1 MPEPLWSPS
10 ESAVASSLMT
20 AFTRYLESR
29 HQLQLDTYRSLH
41 TWSVAQP
48 ELFWADLWD
57 FLKIKSS
64 TPPDT
69 TAKNL
74 ESFPGARWFPGA
86 RLNFAEN
93 LLRQRSSK
101 TALISV
107 LENGERSSLSYADLY
122 QQVSCVAQQLGK
134 LAIGTEDRVA
144 AWLPNT
150 TEAVV
155 TMLATASRG
164 AIFSSCSPDFGA
176 QGALDRFSQIEP
188 GVLIAATGYYYAGK
202 TIDIRDKVRSVAA
215 QVPSIKQIVWVDI
228 LHVQLDL
235 KPDEALWSNW
245 LEQPADELT
254 FQQLPFDH
262 PLYILFS
269 SGTTGKPKCI
279 VHSQGGTLLQHMKE
293 HQLHVDLKADDTLFF
308 FTTCGWMMWN
318 WTVSALATGC
328 SIVLYD
334 GSPTHPSPAALFDLC
349 DSEQISVLG
358 ISAKYLSVT
367 QQAQVTPRLTH
378 QLTRLRT
385 ILSTGSPLTEE
396 GFNYVYADIKP
407 DCHLASMSGGTDIVS
422 CFMLGNPNLP
432 VYRGELQCA
441 GLGMAVEIWNDRGQ
455 VLDEGKGELVCTQPF
470 PACPLGFWDD
480 PQQVRFKQAYFD
492 VFPGVWVHG
501 DYASHTAHDGYII
514 YGRSDATLN
523 PGGVR
528 IGTAEIYNLLET
540 MPEIADAVCVGQQ
553 WQNDTRVVLFVVLA
567 EGYTL
572 NDALTETIK
581 RHIRQHA
588 SPRHVPARILS
599 VTDVPRTLSGKIA
612 ELAVRQTLHG
622 EAVGNTSALANP
634 EILSEYKNRPELQN

>member
-1 MPEPLWSPS
+1 MPEPLWSPA
-10 ESAVASSLMT
+10 ESAVANSLMT
-20 AFTRYLESR
+20 AFTRFVETR
-29 HQLQLDTYRSLH
+29 HQLQLNTYRSLH
-41 TWSVAQP
+41 AWSVAQP
-48 ELFWADLWD
+48 EMFWAALWD
-57 FLKIKSS
+57 FLQIKSS

-69 TAKNL
+69 TVKNF
-74 ESFPGARWFPGA
+74 ESFPGARWFPGT
-86 RLNFAEN
+86 RMNFAEN

-101 TALISV
+101 TALISI

-122 QQVSCVAQQLGK
+122 QQVSCVAQQLDK
-134 LAIGTEDRVA
+134 LAIGRKHRVA

-155 TMLATASRG
+155 TMLATSSLG

-188 GVLIAATGYYYAGK
+188 GVLVAATGYYYAGK

-215 QVPSIKQIVWVDI
+215 QVPSIKQIVWVDTLNI
-228 LHVQLDL
+228 QPQV
-235 KPDEALWSNW
+235 KTEEVLWSDW
-245 LEQPADELT
+245 LEHPAAELT

-279 VHSQGGTLLQHMKE
+279 VHSQGGTLIQHMKE

-328 SIVLYD
+328 TIVLYD

-349 DSEQISVLG
+349 DIEQISVLG

-367 QQAQVTPRLTH
+367 QQAQVTPRTTH
-378 QLTRLRT
+378 QLSSLRS
-385 ILSTGSPLTEE
+385 ILSTGSPLTDE
-396 GFNYVYADIKP
+396 GFSYIYSDVKP

-432 VYRGELQCA
+432 VYSGQLQCA
-441 GLGMAVEIWNDRGQ
+441 GLGMAVQIWDDKGH
-455 VLDEGKGELVCTQPF
+455 VLPDGKGELVCTQSF
-470 PACPLGFWDD
+470 PACPLGFWND
-480 PQQVRFKQAYFD
+480 PEQVRFKQAYFE

-501 DYASHTAHDGYII
+501 DYASHTAQDGYVI

-528 IGTAEIYNLLET
+528 IGTAEIYSLLDT
-540 MPEIADAVCVGQQ
+540 MPAIADAVCVGQK
-553 WQNDTRVVLFVVLA
+553 WRDDTRVILFVVMA
-567 EGYTL
+567 PGYTL
-572 NDALTETIK
+572 SDELVDTIK

-634 EILSEYKNRPELQN
+634 EVLSEYQNRPELND

>member
-1 MPEPLWSPS
+1 MPAPLWSPS
-10 ESAVASSLMT
+10 EATIANSLMT
-20 AFTRYLESR
+20 AFTHHVEKRHHLE
-29 HQLQLDTYRSLH
+29 LDTYQSLH
-41 TWSVAQP
+41 AWSVAKP
-48 ELFWADLWD
+48 ELFWAALWD
-57 FLKIKSS
+57 FLQIKSS
-64 TPPDT
+64 APPDT
-69 TAKNL
+69 TVENFD
-74 ESFPGARWFPGA
+74 SFPGAQWFPGA

-93 LLRQRSSK
+93 LLRQRSLK

-107 LENGERSSLSYADLY
+107 LENGKRSSLSYADLY
-122 QQVSCVAQQLGK
+122 QQVACVAQQLDRLGIGK
-134 LAIGTEDRVA
+134 NYRVA

-150 TEAVV
+150 PEAVI
-155 TMLATASRG
+155 TMLATSSRG

-188 GVLIAATGYYYAGK
+188 GILVATTGYYYAGK
-202 TIDIRDKVRSVAA
+202 TIDIRDKVRAVAA
-215 QVPSIKQIVWVDI
+215 QVSSIKQIVWVDT
-228 LHVQLDL
+228 LNVELNL
-235 KPDEALWSNW
+235 ESGEALWSNW
-245 LEQPADELT
+245 IADPAAELT
-254 FQQLPFDH
+254 FEQLPFEH

-293 HQLHVDLKADDTLFF
+293 HQLHVDLKAHDTLFF

-328 SIVLYD
+328 TLVLYD
-334 GSPTHPSPAALFDLC
+334 GSPTYPTPAALFDLC

-367 QQAQVTPRLTH
+367 QQAQVIPKITH
-378 QLTRLRT
+378 QLTSLRT

-396 GFNYVYADIKP
+396 GFNYVYSDVKK

-432 VYRGELQCA
+432 VYTGELQCA
-441 GLGMAVEIWNDRGQ
+441 GLGMAVAVWDEEGQ
-455 VLDEGKGELVCTQPF
+455 ALAEGKGELVCTQSF

-501 DYASHTAHDGYII
+501 DYASHTDHDGYII

-540 MPEIADAVCVGQQ
+540 MPEIVDAVCVGQQ

-572 NDALTETIK
+572 NDALIETIR

-634 EILSEYKNRPELQN
+634 EILSEYQERPELKS